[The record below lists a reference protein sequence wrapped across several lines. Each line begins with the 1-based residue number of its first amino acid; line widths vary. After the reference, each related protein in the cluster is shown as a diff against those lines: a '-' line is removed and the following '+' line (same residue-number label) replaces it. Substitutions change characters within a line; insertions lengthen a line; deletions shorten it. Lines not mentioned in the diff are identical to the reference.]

1 MPHCRLCVRYGLCT
15 EDDDDPRWAGH
26 ETHRCYT
33 CQVSQLYREQT
44 APKWLLRE
52 VAERLTTRWTLEL
65 PGDIDLYTRAMV
77 PHPRPQLTPP
87 PAEGTFQWVR
97 PMPPN
102 PGPCTYFVDGSR
114 LYAEHALYGLLTRF
128 GYAIAVLDADR
139 NLVAVA
145 RGLPPPWVK
154 CIHGAELY
162 ALLEAAGIADPGE
175 GLFSDCRS
183 VVDGCFRGRAW
194 GNSQARY
201 YACAWGPMHS
211 TLDEGPSRV
220 RWMPAHVS
228 DAQSVEAAAARA
240 ARSLSDGSPLERWM
254 VRANGAADIN
264 AKEEAKAVKPPL
276 HDFKLV
282 RDQAERVLGIAQ
294 WVARATVMAN
304 HWPAPESPAAGARQ
318 SFIRD
323 SEALRPVRAAKRQP
337 AKPPRIEAP
346 PAAGG
351 EDLQGT
357 SSASDSAESTPL
369 SLQQSGSRAPSV
381 PTATSQRT
389 SKLARVRRAAERA
402 QLDADQLRLQDWVDS
417 RPPARPQQ
425 HAAVDRMAALKARL
439 ATHAPAPA

>member
-1 MPHCRLCVRYGLCT
+1 M
-15 EDDDDPRWAGH
+15 
-26 ETHRCYT
+26 
-33 CQVSQLYREQT
+33 
-44 APKWLLRE
+44 
-52 VAERLTTRWTLEL
+52 
-65 PGDIDLYTRAMV
+65 YTRAMV
-77 PHPRPQLTPP
+77 PHPRPRLSPP
-87 PAEGTFQWVR
+87 PAEGTFKWVR
-97 PMPPN
+97 PMPSN

-114 LYAEHALYGLLTRF
+114 LYGEHALYGLLTRF

-145 RGLPPPWVK
+145 RGVPPPWVK

-162 ALLEAAGIADPGE
+162 VLLQAAGIADPGE

-183 VVDGCFRGRAW
+183 VVDGCFQGRAW

-211 TLDEGPSRV
+211 ALDEGPSRV

-276 HDFKLV
+276 RDFKLV

-304 HWPAPESPAAGARQ
+304 HWPAPESAAAGARQ
-318 SFIRD
+318 CFIRD

-337 AKPPRIEAP
+337 AKPPRIEAAP
-346 PAAGG
+346 EAGG
-351 EDLQGT
+351 EDLPGS
-357 SSASDSAESTPL
+357 SSASDSAESTRGGQEARPRTATCTGQQAL
-369 SLQQSGSRAPSV
+369 ARQRAAKRRMLAHEADLQADAVFWANWTGPTSSAPPSRAPAAS
-381 PTATSQRT
+381 ASERLEALRQRI
-389 SKLARVRRAAERA
+389 RRR
-402 QLDADQLRLQDWVDS
+402 
-417 RPPARPQQ
+417 
-425 HAAVDRMAALKARL
+425 HA
-439 ATHAPAPA
+439 